1 MTPKIA
7 GRGAGTGLFAAC
19 LDEVRDGLLPEPPV
33 TITMTDEERAAAM
46 AAVHAATCRRRGVPP
61 LPQWFLVLPVEEQ
74 LRRWQE
80 AMERGDF
87 EPCPEAR
94 GRVCDYFEPDIVGFG
109 PTGSGLPHDLRE
121 PDRVGYGWATAFR
134 GQPRLAVRQGR
145 PVLRGPGLGGGGP
158 ACGRQGGSCRDP
170 V

>member
-1 MTPKIA
+1 MRLPRTLVSTDRFGGGVYDA
-7 GRGAGTGLFAAC
+7 VARELC
-19 LDEVRDGLLPEPPV
+19 DGLLREPAV
-33 TITMTDEERAAAM
+33 TITLTDEERAAAM
-46 AAVHAATCRRRGVPP
+46 AAVQAATCRRRGVPP

-109 PTGSGLPHDLRE
+109 PTGSGLPCGLRE
-121 PDRVGYGWATAFR
+121 LSR
-134 GQPRLAVRQGR
+134 GDDGAGAAGEDVRL
-145 PVLRGPGLGGGGP
+145 
-158 ACGRQGGSCRDP
+158 SF
-170 V
+170 

>member
-19 LDEVRDGLLPEPPV
+19 LEEVRDQLLPEPSE
-33 TITMTDEERAAAM
+33 TITMTDEERAATM
-46 AAVHAATCRRRGVPP
+46 AAVYRATCRRCGVPP

-94 GRVCDYFEPDIVGFG
+94 GRVCDYFEPDIGVG
-109 PTGSGLPHDLRE
+109 PTGSGLPCGPREQGKGEDDLGAAGDGVE
-121 PDRVGYGWATAFR
+121 PFF
-134 GQPRLAVRQGR
+134 
-145 PVLRGPGLGGGGP
+145 
-158 ACGRQGGSCRDP
+158 
-170 V
+170 